1 MTKMY
6 KNNSVLVRLINIH
19 PLDCRVFKELHV
31 LFMLQRNKMSTTVI
45 RKNGVL
51 EHINGVPNRK
61 RNIEHINGVANG
73 KRRKIKGIDTPQSK

>member
-1 MTKMY
+1 
-6 KNNSVLVRLINIH
+6 
-19 PLDCRVFKELHV
+19 
-31 LFMLQRNKMSTTVI
+31 MSTTVI

-61 RNIEHINGVANG
+61 RNREHINGVANG